1 MKLPDYY
8 TPHTVEI
15 RVPGRGG
22 GMGGGYAEPRTVR
35 AWVVDEQQTVA
46 TDSDAEEISSGTV
59 VVDVDEVV
67 PLGSL
72 ITVWKGRPRQRES
85 AVISI
90 ATFDHERLPSYQ
102 TLYLK

>member
-1 MKLPDYY
+1 MRLPDYF

-15 RVPGRGG
+15 RPLKSGG
-22 GMGGGYAEPRTVR
+22 GMGGGYGQPRTVR

-46 TDSDAEEISSGTV
+46 TAVDSETLSSGTV
-59 VVDVDEVV
+59 SIEIDEVV

-72 ITVWKGRPRQRES
+72 VTVWKGRPRQREA
-85 AVISI
+85 AVISVE
-90 ATFDHERLPSYQ
+90 TFDHERLPSYQ